1 MAVPSKTNV
10 LTALPAVPQ
19 TWSELSWRQLC
30 GCWQAKMRY
39 GGNADVARAA
49 GLLAV
54 ITADRGGYTVSRGD
68 TDPRTGEQQYVLS
81 TPLPQQG
88 GAGGW
93 VFTARELAHLARETM
108 PWFEYPYGDQGD
120 KEERDEQGKVIRE
133 RREGHP
139 GYVHPNQQDWRDAM
153 VLTEETVAIVGRRQY
168 SGSEWQAMGEAG
180 QREAVGL
187 AWQEADGGKR
197 RAALQQLMVGA
208 DDKTLSRTA
217 RKDWSSLDEELRTQI
232 LHSSFFTL
240 HFALPQGACSNIT
253 WHQYR
258 SLQAIAPQLWQDG
271 LTDEEA
277 RSLHAQFLAYILV
290 PAPPTA
296 DTADRF
302 HTKPSFRYDA
312 ERAEASVQF
321 WEERLSIEHGTLN
334 IEHSHA
340 AESSVNAAGR
350 GSAPANN
357 VQSSMFNVQSPLV
370 LFHICF
376 QVWQTAVANFYPSV
390 FPLLF
395 GGGKSDPLHTA
406 LTGETDTINA
416 VMKYQGYTS
425 PEQVYATE
433 LPIILGTLN
442 TMSKE
447 AKEIEKMNAKIKRK
461 G

>member
-1 MAVPSKTNV
+1 MTNNS
-10 LTALPAVPQ
+10 LPPIPQ

-54 ITADRGGYTVSRGD
+54 CGLTVVGREPADT
-68 TDPRTGEQQYVLS
+68 RTGESIYRLKDQDGQ
-81 TPLPQQG
+81 T
-88 GAGGW
+88 W
-93 VFTARELAHLARETM
+93 TTTARELAHLARETM
-108 PWFEYPYGDQGD
+108 PWFDWPYGDQGE

-139 GYVHPNQQDWRDAM
+139 GYVNQNQQDWRDAM
-153 VLTEETVAIVGRRQY
+153 VLTEETVEV
-168 SGSEWQAMGEAG
+168 AG
-180 QREAVGL
+180 V
-187 AWQEADGGKR
+187 
-197 RAALQQLMVGA
+197 
-208 DDKTLSRTA
+208 T
-217 RKDWSSLDEELRTQI
+217 
-232 LHSSFFTL
+232 
-240 HFALPQGACSNIT
+240 FALPQGACSNIT

-258 SLQAIAPQLWQDG
+258 SLQTIAPQLWQDG
-271 LTDEEA
+271 LTDDEA
-277 RSLHAQFLAYILV
+277 RSLRAQFLAYILV
-290 PAPPTA
+290 PAPATE
-296 DTADRF
+296 DTGDRF

-321 WEERLSIEHGTLN
+321 WENQL
-334 IEHSHA
+334 
-340 AESSVNAAGR
+340 R
-350 GSAPANN
+350 GEDAP
-357 VQSSMFNVQSPLV
+357 V

-416 VMKYQGYTS
+416 VMKYQGYSS
-425 PEQVYATE
+425 PEQVYNTE

-461 G
+461 

>member
-1 MAVPSKTNV
+1 MNYELKSI
-10 LTALPAVPQ
+10 PQ
-19 TWSELSWRQLC
+19 SWSELSWPQLC

-54 ITADRGGYTVSRGD
+54 CGLTVEGREPADS
-68 TDPRTGEQQYVLS
+68 RTGESIYRLKDLDGQAW
-81 TPLPQQG
+81 T
-88 GAGGW
+88 A
-93 VFTARELAHLARETM
+93 TARELSHLARQTM
-108 PWFEYPYGDQGD
+108 PWFDWPYGDQGD

-153 VLTEETVAIVGRRQY
+153 VLSEETVEV
-168 SGSEWQAMGEAG
+168 AG
-180 QREAVGL
+180 V
-187 AWQEADGGKR
+187 
-197 RAALQQLMVGA
+197 
-208 DDKTLSRTA
+208 T
-217 RKDWSSLDEELRTQI
+217 
-232 LHSSFFTL
+232 
-240 HFALPQGACSNIT
+240 FALPQGACSNIT

-271 LTDEEA
+271 LTDNEA
-277 RSLHAQFLAYILV
+277 RSLRAQFLAYILV

-296 DTADRF
+296 DTGDRF

-312 ERAEASVQF
+312 ERAEASVAF
-321 WEERLSIEHGTLN
+321 WENQLMGERNDLTDEGRATAHQPSAI
-334 IEHSHA
+334 SHQP
-340 AESSVNAAGR
+340 S
-350 GSAPANN
+350 
-357 VQSSMFNVQSPLV
+357 L

-416 VMKYQGYTS
+416 VMKYQGYSS
-425 PEQVYATE
+425 PEQVYNTE

-461 G
+461 

>member
-19 TWSELSWRQLC
+19 TWSELSWRQLT

-54 ITADRGGYTVSRGD
+54 CGLTVEGREPADT
-68 TDPRTGEQQYVLS
+68 RTGESIYRLKDQDGRLW
-81 TPLPQQG
+81 T
-88 GAGGW
+88 A
-93 VFTARELAHLARETM
+93 TARELAHLARQTM
-108 PWFEYPYGDQGD
+108 PWYDWPYGDQGD
-120 KEERDEQGKVIRE
+120 KEERDEQGKVVRE

-139 GYVHPNQQDWRDAM
+139 GYVNQNQQDWRDAM
-153 VLTEETVAIVGRRQY
+153 VLTEETVEV
-168 SGSEWQAMGEAG
+168 AG
-180 QREAVGL
+180 V
-187 AWQEADGGKR
+187 
-197 RAALQQLMVGA
+197 
-208 DDKTLSRTA
+208 T
-217 RKDWSSLDEELRTQI
+217 
-232 LHSSFFTL
+232 
-240 HFALPQGACSNIT
+240 FALPQGACSNIT

-271 LTDEEA
+271 LTDDEA

-290 PAPPTA
+290 PAPATA
-296 DTADRF
+296 DTGDRF

-312 ERAEASVQF
+312 ERAEASVAF
-321 WEERLSIEHGTLN
+321 WEEQLN
-334 IEHSHA
+334 GA
-340 AESSVNAAGR
+340 D
-350 GSAPANN
+350 AP
-357 VQSSMFNVQSPLV
+357 V

-416 VMKYQGYTS
+416 VMKYQGYSS
-425 PEQVYATE
+425 PEQVYNTE

-461 G
+461 

>member
-1 MAVPSKTNV
+1 MSKQ
-10 LTALPAVPQ
+10 LPPIPQ
-19 TWSELSWRQLC
+19 TWSELSWQQLC

-39 GGNADVARAA
+39 GSNADVARAA

-54 ITADRGGYTVSRGD
+54 CGLTVEGREPADN
-68 TDPRTGEQQYVLS
+68 RTGESIYRLKDRDGQ
-81 TPLPQQG
+81 T
-88 GAGGW
+88 W
-93 VFTARELAHLARETM
+93 TTTARELAHLARQTM
-108 PWFEYPYGDQGD
+108 PWFDWPYGDQGD
-120 KEERDEQGKVIRE
+120 KEERDDEGKVIRE

-153 VLTEETVAIVGRRQY
+153 VLTEETVEV
-168 SGSEWQAMGEAG
+168 AG
-180 QREAVGL
+180 V
-187 AWQEADGGKR
+187 
-197 RAALQQLMVGA
+197 
-208 DDKTLSRTA
+208 T
-217 RKDWSSLDEELRTQI
+217 
-232 LHSSFFTL
+232 
-240 HFALPQGACSNIT
+240 FALPQGACSNIT

-271 LTDEEA
+271 LTDEQA

-290 PAPPTA
+290 PAPPTEE
-296 DTADRF
+296 TADRF

-312 ERAEASVQF
+312 ERAEASVAF
-321 WEERLSIEHGTLN
+321 WEERLRVESLEFRV
-334 IEHSHA
+334 
-340 AESSVNAAGR
+340 ESSDR
-350 GSAPANN
+350 KGSAVAN
-357 VQSSMFNVQSPLV
+357 SSLFTLHSSLI

-416 VMKYQGYTS
+416 VMKYQGYSS
-425 PEQVYATE
+425 PEQVYNTE

-461 G
+461 

>member
-1 MAVPSKTNV
+1 MSNHLHPI
-10 LTALPAVPQ
+10 PQ

-54 ITADRGGYTVSRGD
+54 CGLTVEGREPADS
-68 TDPRTGEQQYVLS
+68 RTGENIYRLKDQNGQ
-81 TPLPQQG
+81 T
-88 GAGGW
+88 W
-93 VFTARELAHLARETM
+93 TTTARELAHLARQTM
-108 PWFEYPYGDQGD
+108 PWFDWPYGDQGD

-153 VLTEETVAIVGRRQY
+153 VLPVETVEV
-168 SGSEWQAMGEAG
+168 AG
-180 QREAVGL
+180 V
-187 AWQEADGGKR
+187 
-197 RAALQQLMVGA
+197 
-208 DDKTLSRTA
+208 T
-217 RKDWSSLDEELRTQI
+217 
-232 LHSSFFTL
+232 
-240 HFALPQGACSNIT
+240 FALPQGACSNIT

-271 LTDEEA
+271 LTDEQA

-296 DTADRF
+296 DTAGDRF

-312 ERAEASVQF
+312 ERAEASVAF
-321 WEERLSIEHGTLN
+321 WEEQLN
-334 IEHSHA
+334 GA
-340 AESSVNAAGR
+340 D
-350 GSAPANN
+350 AP
-357 VQSSMFNVQSPLV
+357 V

-376 QVWQTAVANFYPSV
+376 QVWQTAVVNFYPSV

-416 VMKYQGYTS
+416 VMKYQGYSS
-425 PEQVYATE
+425 PEQVYNTE

-442 TMSKE
+442 AMSKE

-461 G
+461 

>member
-1 MAVPSKTNV
+1 MK
-10 LTALPAVPQ
+10 
-19 TWSELSWRQLC
+19 
-30 GCWQAKMRY
+30 Y
-39 GGNADVARAA
+39 GGNADVARCAA
-49 GLLAV
+49 LLALYDLMV
-54 ITADRGGYTVSRGD
+54 EKSVEANPS
-68 TDPRTGEQQYVLS
+68 TGETIYILRDADGNRW
-81 TPLPQQG
+81 TT
-88 GAGGW
+88 
-93 VFTARELAHLARETM
+93 TARELAFTAKQTM
-108 PWFEYPYGDQGD
+108 KWFEYPYGDQGD

-153 VLTEETVAIVGRRQY
+153 VLQEETVEV
-168 SGSEWQAMGEAG
+168 AG
-180 QREAVGL
+180 V
-187 AWQEADGGKR
+187 
-197 RAALQQLMVGA
+197 
-208 DDKTLSRTA
+208 T
-217 RKDWSSLDEELRTQI
+217 
-232 LHSSFFTL
+232 
-240 HFALPQGACSNIT
+240 FALPQGACSNIT

-296 DTADRF
+296 DTGDRF

-321 WEERLSIEHGTLN
+321 WENQLRGEEHQPIPADAPTRSLSAISQFPLTRLPVAFQPSL
-334 IEHSHA
+334 
-340 AESSVNAAGR
+340 
-350 GSAPANN
+350 
-357 VQSSMFNVQSPLV
+357 

-376 QVWQTAVANFYPSV
+376 QVWQTAVVNFYPSV

-416 VMKYQGYTS
+416 VMKYQGYSS
-425 PEQVYATE
+425 PEQVYNTE

>member
-10 LTALPAVPQ
+10 LTPLPAVPQ
-19 TWSELSWRQLC
+19 SWSELSWQQLT

-49 GLLAV
+49 ALLAV
-54 ITADRGGYTVSRGD
+54 CGLTVVGREPADT
-68 TDPRTGEQQYVLS
+68 RTGESIYRLKDQNGQ
-81 TPLPQQG
+81 TWT
-88 GAGGW
+88 A
-93 VFTARELAHLARETM
+93 TARELAHLARETM

-153 VLTEETVAIVGRRQY
+153 VLQEETVEV
-168 SGSEWQAMGEAG
+168 AG
-180 QREAVGL
+180 V
-187 AWQEADGGKR
+187 
-197 RAALQQLMVGA
+197 
-208 DDKTLSRTA
+208 T
-217 RKDWSSLDEELRTQI
+217 
-232 LHSSFFTL
+232 
-240 HFALPQGACSNIT
+240 FALPQGACSNIT

-271 LTDEEA
+271 LTDEQA

-290 PAPPTA
+290 PAPATA
-296 DTADRF
+296 DTGDRF

-321 WEERLSIEHGTLN
+321 WEEQLN
-334 IEHSHA
+334 GA
-340 AESSVNAAGR
+340 D
-350 GSAPANN
+350 AP
-357 VQSSMFNVQSPLV
+357 V

-416 VMKYQGYTS
+416 VMKYQGYSS
-425 PEQVYATE
+425 PEQVYNTE

>member
-1 MAVPSKTNV
+1 
-10 LTALPAVPQ
+10 
-19 TWSELSWRQLC
+19 
-30 GCWQAKMRY
+30 MRY
-39 GGNADVARAA
+39 GGNVDVARAA

-54 ITADRGGYTVSRGD
+54 ITADQGGYTVSRGD
-68 TDPRTGEQQYVLS
+68 ADPRTGEQQYVLS

-88 GAGGW
+88 GTGGW
-93 VFTARELAHLARETM
+93 VFTARELAHLAREAM
-108 PWFEYPYGDQGD
+108 PWFDWPYGDQGD

-153 VLTEETVAIVGRRQY
+153 VLTEETVEV
-168 SGSEWQAMGEAG
+168 AG
-180 QREAVGL
+180 V
-187 AWQEADGGKR
+187 
-197 RAALQQLMVGA
+197 
-208 DDKTLSRTA
+208 T
-217 RKDWSSLDEELRTQI
+217 
-232 LHSSFFTL
+232 
-240 HFALPQGACSNIT
+240 FALPQGACSNIT

-271 LTDEEA
+271 LTDDEA
-277 RSLHAQFLAYILV
+277 RSLRAQFLAYILV
-290 PAPPTA
+290 PALPTEE
-296 DTADRF
+296 TGDRF
-302 HTKPSFRYDA
+302 HKRPTFRYDA

-321 WEERLSIEHGTLN
+321 WENQLRGEGHQPSAI
-334 IEHSHA
+334 SHQP
-340 AESSVNAAGR
+340 S
-350 GSAPANN
+350 
-357 VQSSMFNVQSPLV
+357 L

-416 VMKYQGYTS
+416 VMKYQGYSS
-425 PEQVYATE
+425 PEQVYNTE

-461 G
+461 

>member
-1 MAVPSKTNV
+1 MSKQ
-10 LTALPAVPQ
+10 LPPIPQ
-19 TWSELSWRQLC
+19 TWSELSWPQLC

-49 GLLAV
+49 ALLAV
-54 ITADRGGYTVSRGD
+54 CGLTVEGREPADT
-68 TDPRTGEQQYVLS
+68 RTGESIYRLKDQNGQ
-81 TPLPQQG
+81 TWT
-88 GAGGW
+88 A
-93 VFTARELAHLARETM
+93 TARELAHLSRQTM
-108 PWFEYPYGDQGD
+108 PWFDFPYGDQGD
-120 KEERDEQGKVIRE
+120 KEERNEQGKVIRE

-153 VLTEETVAIVGRRQY
+153 VLTEETVEV
-168 SGSEWQAMGEAG
+168 AG
-180 QREAVGL
+180 V
-187 AWQEADGGKR
+187 
-197 RAALQQLMVGA
+197 
-208 DDKTLSRTA
+208 T
-217 RKDWSSLDEELRTQI
+217 
-232 LHSSFFTL
+232 
-240 HFALPQGACSNIT
+240 FALPQGACSNIT

-271 LTDEEA
+271 LTDDEA

-290 PAPPTA
+290 PALPTEEI
-296 DTADRF
+296 ADRF
-302 HTKPSFRYDA
+302 NTKPSFRYDA
-312 ERAEASVQF
+312 ERAEASVAF
-321 WEERLSIEHGTLN
+321 WEEQLN
-334 IEHSHA
+334 GA
-340 AESSVNAAGR
+340 D
-350 GSAPANN
+350 AP
-357 VQSSMFNVQSPLV
+357 V

-416 VMKYQGYTS
+416 VMKYQGYSS
-425 PEQVYATE
+425 PEQVYNTE

>member
-1 MAVPSKTNV
+1 MTNLPSI
-10 LTALPAVPQ
+10 PQ

-54 ITADRGGYTVSRGD
+54 ITADQGGYTVSRGD
-68 TDPRTGEQQYVLS
+68 TNPCTGEQQYVLS

-88 GAGGW
+88 GTGGW
-93 VFTARELAHLARETM
+93 VFTARELAHLARQTM
-108 PWFEYPYGDQGD
+108 PWFDFPYGDQGD

-139 GYVHPNQQDWRDAM
+139 GYVNQNQQDWRDAM
-153 VLTEETVAIVGRRQY
+153 VLTEETVEV
-168 SGSEWQAMGEAG
+168 AG
-180 QREAVGL
+180 V
-187 AWQEADGGKR
+187 
-197 RAALQQLMVGA
+197 
-208 DDKTLSRTA
+208 T
-217 RKDWSSLDEELRTQI
+217 
-232 LHSSFFTL
+232 
-240 HFALPQGACSNIT
+240 FALPQGACSNIT

-271 LTDEEA
+271 LTDDEA

-290 PAPPTA
+290 PALATE
-296 DTADRF
+296 DTGDRF

-321 WEERLSIEHGTLN
+321 WEKTLSQPLPVMERSDYHKTWFSRWSKRKDVLPYPQQDILLPALNREGPGPGAGLSVDGLT
-334 IEHSHA
+334 
-340 AESSVNAAGR
+340 
-350 GSAPANN
+350 
-357 VQSSMFNVQSPLV
+357 

-376 QVWQTAVANFYPSV
+376 QVWQTAMANFYPSV

-416 VMKYQGYTS
+416 VMKYQGYSS
-425 PEQVYATE
+425 PEQVYNTE

>member
-1 MAVPSKTNV
+1 MTY
-10 LTALPAVPQ
+10 LPPIPKS
-19 TWSELSWRQLC
+19 WSELSWRQLT

-39 GGNADVARAA
+39 GGNADVARVA

-54 ITADRGGYTVSRGD
+54 CGLIVEGREPADT
-68 TDPRTGEQQYVLS
+68 RTGENVYRLKDQNGRLW
-81 TPLPQQG
+81 TT
-88 GAGGW
+88 
-93 VFTARELAHLARETM
+93 TARELAHLARQTM
-108 PWFEYPYGDQGD
+108 PWFDWPYGDQGD

-139 GYVHPNQQDWRDAM
+139 GYVHQNQQDWRDAM
-153 VLTEETVAIVGRRQY
+153 VLPVETVEV
-168 SGSEWQAMGEAG
+168 AG
-180 QREAVGL
+180 V
-187 AWQEADGGKR
+187 
-197 RAALQQLMVGA
+197 
-208 DDKTLSRTA
+208 T
-217 RKDWSSLDEELRTQI
+217 
-232 LHSSFFTL
+232 
-240 HFALPQGACSNIT
+240 FALPQGACSNIT

-271 LTDEEA
+271 LTDDEA

-290 PAPPTA
+290 PAPATA
-296 DTADRF
+296 DAGDRF

-312 ERAEASVQF
+312 ERAEASVAF
-321 WEERLSIEHGTLN
+321 WEEQLN
-334 IEHSHA
+334 G
-340 AESSVNAAGR
+340 VD
-350 GSAPANN
+350 AP
-357 VQSSMFNVQSPLV
+357 V

-425 PEQVYATE
+425 PEQVYNTE

-461 G
+461 

>member
-1 MAVPSKTNV
+1 MSNH
-10 LTALPAVPQ
+10 LPPIPQ
-19 TWSELSWRQLC
+19 SWSELSWRQLT

-49 GLLAV
+49 ALLAV
-54 ITADRGGYTVSRGD
+54 ITADQGGYTVSRGD

-81 TPLPQQG
+81 TPLHQQG

-93 VFTARELAHLARETM
+93 VFTARELAHLARQTM
-108 PWFEYPYGDQGD
+108 PWFDWPYGDQGD

-153 VLTEETVAIVGRRQY
+153 VLQEETITIVGRRLY
-168 SGSEWQAMGEAG
+168 SGSEWQTMGEAG
-180 QREAVGL
+180 QREAVGR
-187 AWQEADGGKR
+187 AWQEADDRKR
-197 RAALQQLMVGA
+197 RDVLQQLMA
-208 DDKTLSRTA
+208 DADEKALSRTE
-217 RKDWSSLDEELRTQI
+217 RKDWSSLDEELRKQI
-232 LHSSFFTL
+232 FHSSFFTL

-271 LTDEEA
+271 LTDDEA

-290 PAPPTA
+290 PAPATA
-296 DTADRF
+296 DTSDRF

-321 WEERLSIEHGTLN
+321 WEERLRVESLEFRV
-334 IEHSHA
+334 
-340 AESSVNAAGR
+340 ESSDR
-350 GSAPANN
+350 KGSAEANFSLFTLH
-357 VQSSMFNVQSPLV
+357 SSLI

-376 QVWQTAVANFYPSV
+376 QVWQTAVVNFYPSV

-425 PEQVYATE
+425 PEQVYNTE

-447 AKEIEKMNAKIKRK
+447 AKEIEKIKRK
-461 G
+461 

>member
-1 MAVPSKTNV
+1 MTN
-10 LTALPAVPQ
+10 LPPIPQ
-19 TWSELSWRQLC
+19 SWSELSWPQLC

-39 GGNADVARAA
+39 DGNADVARAA
-49 GLLAV
+49 ALLAV
-54 ITADRGGYTVSRGD
+54 CGLTVDGREPADS
-68 TDPRTGEQQYVLS
+68 RTGESIYRLKDQNGQAW
-81 TPLPQQG
+81 T
-88 GAGGW
+88 A
-93 VFTARELAHLARETM
+93 TARELAHLARQTM
-108 PWFEYPYGDQGD
+108 SWFDWPYGDQGD

-139 GYVHPNQQDWRDAM
+139 GYVHRNQQDWRDAM
-153 VLTEETVAIVGRRQY
+153 VLTEETVEV
-168 SGSEWQAMGEAG
+168 AG
-180 QREAVGL
+180 V
-187 AWQEADGGKR
+187 
-197 RAALQQLMVGA
+197 
-208 DDKTLSRTA
+208 T
-217 RKDWSSLDEELRTQI
+217 
-232 LHSSFFTL
+232 
-240 HFALPQGACSNIT
+240 FALPQGACSNIT

-271 LTDEEA
+271 LTDEQA

-290 PAPPTA
+290 PALPTE
-296 DTADRF
+296 DTGDRF
-302 HTKPSFRYDA
+302 NTKPSFRYDA

-321 WEERLSIEHGTLN
+321 WNSQLSTLN
-334 IEHSHA
+334 S
-340 AESSVNAAGR
+340 
-350 GSAPANN
+350 
-357 VQSSMFNVQSPLV
+357 QL

-416 VMKYQGYTS
+416 VMKYQGYSS
-425 PEQVYATE
+425 PEQVYNTE

>member
-1 MAVPSKTNV
+1 MSNH
-10 LTALPAVPQ
+10 LPPIPQ

-108 PWFEYPYGDQGD
+108 PWFDWPYGDQGD

-139 GYVHPNQQDWRDAM
+139 GYVNQNQQDWRDAM
-153 VLTEETVAIVGRRQY
+153 VLQEETVEV
-168 SGSEWQAMGEAG
+168 AG
-180 QREAVGL
+180 V
-187 AWQEADGGKR
+187 
-197 RAALQQLMVGA
+197 
-208 DDKTLSRTA
+208 T
-217 RKDWSSLDEELRTQI
+217 
-232 LHSSFFTL
+232 
-240 HFALPQGACSNIT
+240 FALPQGACSNIT

-271 LTDEEA
+271 LTDEQA

-290 PAPPTA
+290 PAPPT
-296 DTADRF
+296 DGTTGDRF
-302 HTKPSFRYDA
+302 HTRPSFRYDA

-321 WEERLSIEHGTLN
+321 WENQLRGEGQEVRRERNDLTDE
-334 IEHSHA
+334 
-340 AESSVNAAGR
+340 GR
-350 GSAPANN
+350 ATAHQPS
-357 VQSSMFNVQSPLV
+357 L

-416 VMKYQGYTS
+416 VMKYQGYSS

>member
-19 TWSELSWRQLC
+19 TWSELSWPQLC

-49 GLLAV
+49 ALLAV
-54 ITADRGGYTVSRGD
+54 CGLTVEGREPADSQ
-68 TDPRTGEQQYVLS
+68 TGESIYRLKDQDGQAW
-81 TPLPQQG
+81 TT
-88 GAGGW
+88 
-93 VFTARELAHLARETM
+93 TARELAHLAREAM
-108 PWFEYPYGDQGD
+108 PWFDFPYGDQGD

-153 VLTEETVAIVGRRQY
+153 VLQEETVEV
-168 SGSEWQAMGEAG
+168 AG
-180 QREAVGL
+180 V
-187 AWQEADGGKR
+187 
-197 RAALQQLMVGA
+197 
-208 DDKTLSRTA
+208 T
-217 RKDWSSLDEELRTQI
+217 
-232 LHSSFFTL
+232 
-240 HFALPQGACSNIT
+240 FALPQGACSNIT

-271 LTDEEA
+271 LTDDQA

-290 PAPPTA
+290 PAPATE
-296 DTADRF
+296 DTASDRF
-302 HTKPSFRYDA
+302 HTRPTFRYDA
-312 ERAEASVQF
+312 ERAEASVAF
-321 WEERLSIEHGTLN
+321 WEEQLN
-334 IEHSHA
+334 GA
-340 AESSVNAAGR
+340 D
-350 GSAPANN
+350 AP
-357 VQSSMFNVQSPLV
+357 V

-376 QVWQTAVANFYPSV
+376 QVWQTAVTNFYPSV

-416 VMKYQGYTS
+416 VMKYQGYSS

-447 AKEIEKMNAKIKRK
+447 AKEIEKIKSQSHRGRK
-461 G
+461 

>member
-1 MAVPSKTNV
+1 MTN
-10 LTALPAVPQ
+10 LPPIPQ
-19 TWSELSWRQLC
+19 TWSELSWSQLC

-54 ITADRGGYTVSRGD
+54 CGLTVEGREPADS
-68 TDPRTGEQQYVLS
+68 RTGESIYRLKDQNGQTWTV
-81 TPLPQQG
+81 
-88 GAGGW
+88 
-93 VFTARELAHLARETM
+93 TARELAHLARETM
-108 PWFEYPYGDQGD
+108 PWFDWPYGDQGD
-120 KEERDEQGKVIRE
+120 KEERDEQGKVVRE

-139 GYVHPNQQDWRDAM
+139 GYVNQNQQDWRDAM
-153 VLTEETVAIVGRRQY
+153 VLTEEAVEVAGV
-168 SGSEWQAMGEAG
+168 
-180 QREAVGL
+180 
-187 AWQEADGGKR
+187 
-197 RAALQQLMVGA
+197 
-208 DDKTLSRTA
+208 T
-217 RKDWSSLDEELRTQI
+217 
-232 LHSSFFTL
+232 
-240 HFALPQGACSNIT
+240 FALPQGACSNIT

-271 LTDEEA
+271 LTDEQA
-277 RSLHAQFLAYILV
+277 RSLQAQFLAYILV
-290 PAPPTA
+290 PAPATA
-296 DTADRF
+296 DTGDRF

-312 ERAEASVQF
+312 ERAEASVAF
-321 WEERLSIEHGTLN
+321 WEEQLN
-334 IEHSHA
+334 GA
-340 AESSVNAAGR
+340 D
-350 GSAPANN
+350 APA
-357 VQSSMFNVQSPLV
+357 

-416 VMKYQGYTS
+416 VMKYQGYSS
-425 PEQVYATE
+425 PEQVYNTE

-461 G
+461 

>member
-1 MAVPSKTNV
+1 MNEANHILPS
-10 LTALPAVPQ
+10 LPQ
-19 TWSELSWRQLC
+19 TWSELSWPQLC

-39 GGNADVARAA
+39 GGNADVARCA

-54 ITADRGGYTVSRGD
+54 CGLTVVAREPADS
-68 TDPRTGEQQYVLS
+68 RTGESIYRLKDQNGQTWTV
-81 TPLPQQG
+81 
-88 GAGGW
+88 
-93 VFTARELAHLARETM
+93 TARELAHLARETM
-108 PWFEYPYGDQGD
+108 PWFDWPYGDQGD

-133 RREGHP
+133 RREGHL

-153 VLTEETVAIVGRRQY
+153 VLSEETVEV
-168 SGSEWQAMGEAG
+168 AG
-180 QREAVGL
+180 V
-187 AWQEADGGKR
+187 
-197 RAALQQLMVGA
+197 
-208 DDKTLSRTA
+208 T
-217 RKDWSSLDEELRTQI
+217 
-232 LHSSFFTL
+232 
-240 HFALPQGACSNIT
+240 FALPQGACSNIT

-271 LTDEEA
+271 LTDNEA
-277 RSLHAQFLAYILV
+277 RSLRAQFLAYILV
-290 PAPPTA
+290 PAPPKA
-296 DTADRF
+296 DTGDRF

-312 ERAEASVQF
+312 ERAEASVAF
-321 WEERLSIEHGTLN
+321 WENQLRVHSSECIVHSSGRDGEAAANCFQRLSSRLG
-334 IEHSHA
+334 HSS
-340 AESSVNAAGR
+340 EID
-350 GSAPANN
+350 GSRYSDNSELCTMNYELVP
-357 VQSSMFNVQSPLV
+357 V

-416 VMKYQGYTS
+416 VMKYQGYSS
-425 PEQVYATE
+425 PEQVYNTE

>member
-1 MAVPSKTNV
+1 MNYELKSI
-10 LTALPAVPQ
+10 PQ
-19 TWSELSWRQLC
+19 SWSELSWPQLC

-54 ITADRGGYTVSRGD
+54 ITADQGGYTVSRGD

-93 VFTARELAHLARETM
+93 VFTARELAHLARQTM
-108 PWFEYPYGDQGD
+108 PWFDFPYGDQGD

-139 GYVHPNQQDWRDAM
+139 GYVHQNQQDWRDAM
-153 VLTEETVAIVGRRQY
+153 VLQEETVEV
-168 SGSEWQAMGEAG
+168 AG
-180 QREAVGL
+180 V
-187 AWQEADGGKR
+187 
-197 RAALQQLMVGA
+197 
-208 DDKTLSRTA
+208 T
-217 RKDWSSLDEELRTQI
+217 
-232 LHSSFFTL
+232 
-240 HFALPQGACSNIT
+240 FALPQGACSNIT

-271 LTDEEA
+271 LTDDEA

-290 PAPPTA
+290 PALPTA
-296 DTADRF
+296 DTGDRF
-302 HTKPSFRYDA
+302 HTRPTFRYDA

-321 WEERLSIEHGTLN
+321 WEERLRV
-334 IEHSHA
+334 
-340 AESSVNAAGR
+340 ESSDR
-350 GSAPANN
+350 KGSAEAN
-357 VQSSMFNVQSPLV
+357 SSLFTLHSSLI

-416 VMKYQGYTS
+416 VMKYQGYSS
-425 PEQVYATE
+425 PEQVYNTE

>member
-1 MAVPSKTNV
+1 MALPSKTNV

-19 TWSELSWRQLC
+19 TWSELSWPQLC

-49 GLLAV
+49 ALLAV
-54 ITADRGGYTVSRGD
+54 ITADQGGYTVSRGD

-108 PWFEYPYGDQGD
+108 PWFDFPYGDQGD

-139 GYVHPNQQDWRDAM
+139 GYVHPNKQDWRDAM
-153 VLTEETVAIVGRRQY
+153 VLQEETVEV
-168 SGSEWQAMGEAG
+168 AG
-180 QREAVGL
+180 V
-187 AWQEADGGKR
+187 
-197 RAALQQLMVGA
+197 
-208 DDKTLSRTA
+208 T
-217 RKDWSSLDEELRTQI
+217 
-232 LHSSFFTL
+232 
-240 HFALPQGACSNIT
+240 FALPQGACSNIT

-271 LTDEEA
+271 LTNDEA

-290 PAPPTA
+290 PASPKA
-296 DTADRF
+296 DTGDRF

-312 ERAEASVQF
+312 ERAEASVAF
-321 WEERLSIEHGTLN
+321 WEKTLSQPLPVMERSDYHKTWFGRWSRRKDDLPYPQQDILLP
-334 IEHSHA
+334 A
-340 AESSVNAAGR
+340 LQGR
-350 GSAPANN
+350 GRGEGLS
-357 VQSSMFNVQSPLV
+357 VDGLT

-390 FPLLF
+390 YPLLF

-416 VMKYQGYTS
+416 VMKYQGYSS
-425 PEQVYATE
+425 PEQVYNTE

-447 AKEIEKMNAKIKRK
+447 AKEIEKIKRK

>member
-1 MAVPSKTNV
+1 MSV
-10 LTALPAVPQ
+10 LPPIPQ
-19 TWSELSWRQLC
+19 SWSELSWPQLC
-30 GCWQAKMRY
+30 GCWRAKMKY
-39 GGNADVARAA
+39 GGNADVARSAA
-49 GLLAV
+49 LLAV
-54 ITADRGGYTVSRGD
+54 CGLTVVGREPTD
-68 TDPRTGEQQYVLS
+68 TRTGETIYRLKDRDGQ
-81 TPLPQQG
+81 TWT
-88 GAGGW
+88 A
-93 VFTARELAHLARETM
+93 TARELAHLARQTM
-108 PWFEYPYGDQGD
+108 PWFDWPYGDQGD

-153 VLTEETVAIVGRRQY
+153 VLQEETVEV
-168 SGSEWQAMGEAG
+168 AG
-180 QREAVGL
+180 V
-187 AWQEADGGKR
+187 
-197 RAALQQLMVGA
+197 
-208 DDKTLSRTA
+208 T
-217 RKDWSSLDEELRTQI
+217 
-232 LHSSFFTL
+232 
-240 HFALPQGACSNIT
+240 FALPQGACSNIT

-271 LTDEEA
+271 LTDDEA

-296 DTADRF
+296 DTGDRF
-302 HTKPSFRYDA
+302 HTRPSFRYDA

-321 WEERLSIEHGTLN
+321 WEERLRVESLEFRV
-334 IEHSHA
+334 
-340 AESSVNAAGR
+340 ESSDRN
-350 GSAPANN
+350 GSATAHHPSAISH
-357 VQSSMFNVQSPLV
+357 QPSL

-416 VMKYQGYTS
+416 VMKYQGYSS
-425 PEQVYATE
+425 PEQVYNTE

>member
-1 MAVPSKTNV
+1 MSV
-10 LTALPAVPQ
+10 LPPIPQ
-19 TWSELSWRQLC
+19 SWSELSWPQLC

-54 ITADRGGYTVSRGD
+54 CGLTVEGREPADQ
-68 TDPRTGEQQYVLS
+68 RTGENIYRLKDQNGQ
-81 TPLPQQG
+81 TWT
-88 GAGGW
+88 A
-93 VFTARELAHLARETM
+93 TARELAHIARKTM

-153 VLTEETVAIVGRRQY
+153 VLQEETVEV
-168 SGSEWQAMGEAG
+168 AG
-180 QREAVGL
+180 V
-187 AWQEADGGKR
+187 
-197 RAALQQLMVGA
+197 
-208 DDKTLSRTA
+208 T
-217 RKDWSSLDEELRTQI
+217 
-232 LHSSFFTL
+232 
-240 HFALPQGACSNIT
+240 FALPQGACSNIT

-271 LTDEEA
+271 LTDDEA

-290 PAPPTA
+290 PAPATA
-296 DTADRF
+296 DNSDRF

-321 WEERLSIEHGTLN
+321 WEEQLN
-334 IEHSHA
+334 GA
-340 AESSVNAAGR
+340 D
-350 GSAPANN
+350 AP
-357 VQSSMFNVQSPLV
+357 V

-416 VMKYQGYTS
+416 VMKYQGYSS
-425 PEQVYATE
+425 PEQVYNTE

>member
-1 MAVPSKTNV
+1 MSV
-10 LTALPAVPQ
+10 LPPIPQ
-19 TWSELSWRQLC
+19 TWSELSWPQLC

-49 GLLAV
+49 ALLAV
-54 ITADRGGYTVSRGD
+54 CGLTVEGREPADS
-68 TDPRTGEQQYVLS
+68 RTGESIYRLKDRDGQ
-81 TPLPQQG
+81 TWT
-88 GAGGW
+88 A
-93 VFTARELAHLARETM
+93 TARELAHLARQTM

-139 GYVHPNQQDWRDAM
+139 GYIHPNQQDWRDAM
-153 VLTEETVAIVGRRQY
+153 VLQEETVEV
-168 SGSEWQAMGEAG
+168 AG
-180 QREAVGL
+180 V
-187 AWQEADGGKR
+187 
-197 RAALQQLMVGA
+197 
-208 DDKTLSRTA
+208 T
-217 RKDWSSLDEELRTQI
+217 
-232 LHSSFFTL
+232 
-240 HFALPQGACSNIT
+240 FALPQGACSNIT

-271 LTDEEA
+271 LTDDEA

-296 DTADRF
+296 DTNDRF
-302 HTKPSFRYDA
+302 HTRPSFRYDA

-321 WEERLSIEHGTLN
+321 WEKTLSQPLPVMERSDYHKTRPFHWFRRKDDLHYPQQDILLPALNREGPGAGLSVDGLT
-334 IEHSHA
+334 
-340 AESSVNAAGR
+340 
-350 GSAPANN
+350 
-357 VQSSMFNVQSPLV
+357 

-376 QVWQTAVANFYPSV
+376 QVWQTAVVNFYPSV

-416 VMKYQGYTS
+416 VMKYQGYSS
-425 PEQVYATE
+425 PEQVYNTE

>member
-1 MAVPSKTNV
+1 MSNH
-10 LTALPAVPQ
+10 LPPIPQ
-19 TWSELSWRQLC
+19 TWSELSWPQLC

-39 GGNADVARAA
+39 GSNADVARAA

-54 ITADRGGYTVSRGD
+54 ITADQGDYTVSRGD

-93 VFTARELAHLARETM
+93 VFTSRELSHLARQTM
-108 PWFEYPYGDQGD
+108 PWFDFPYGDQGD
-120 KEERDEQGKVIRE
+120 KVERDEQGKVIRE

-153 VLTEETVAIVGRRQY
+153 VLTEETVEV
-168 SGSEWQAMGEAG
+168 AG
-180 QREAVGL
+180 V
-187 AWQEADGGKR
+187 
-197 RAALQQLMVGA
+197 
-208 DDKTLSRTA
+208 T
-217 RKDWSSLDEELRTQI
+217 
-232 LHSSFFTL
+232 
-240 HFALPQGACSNIT
+240 FALPQGACSNIT

-271 LTDEEA
+271 LTEDEA

-290 PAPPTA
+290 PAPATA
-296 DTADRF
+296 ETGDRF

-321 WEERLSIEHGTLN
+321 WENQLRGEEHQPSA
-334 IEHSHA
+334 ISHQP
-340 AESSVNAAGR
+340 SS
-350 GSAPANN
+350 
-357 VQSSMFNVQSPLV
+357 V

-425 PEQVYATE
+425 PEQVYNTE

>member
-1 MAVPSKTNV
+1 MALPSKTNV

-19 TWSELSWRQLC
+19 SWSELSWPQLC

-54 ITADRGGYTVSRGD
+54 CGLTVAGREPADS
-68 TDPRTGEQQYVLS
+68 RTGENIYRLKDRDGQAW
-81 TPLPQQG
+81 TT
-88 GAGGW
+88 
-93 VFTARELAHLARETM
+93 TARDLAHLARQTM
-108 PWFEYPYGDQGD
+108 PWFDFPYGDKGD

-153 VLTEETVAIVGRRQY
+153 VLQEETVEVVG
-168 SGSEWQAMGEAG
+168 
-180 QREAVGL
+180 V
-187 AWQEADGGKR
+187 
-197 RAALQQLMVGA
+197 
-208 DDKTLSRTA
+208 T
-217 RKDWSSLDEELRTQI
+217 
-232 LHSSFFTL
+232 
-240 HFALPQGACSNIT
+240 FALPQGACSNIT
-253 WHQYR
+253 WHQFR

-271 LTDEEA
+271 LTDDET
-277 RSLHAQFLAYILV
+277 RSLRAQFLAYILV
-290 PAPPTA
+290 PALPTEE
-296 DTADRF
+296 TGDRF
-302 HTKPSFRYDA
+302 HTRPSFRYDA
-312 ERAEASVQF
+312 ERAEASVAF
-321 WEERLSIEHGTLN
+321 WENQLISEEHQPIPADAPSALSPQP
-334 IEHSHA
+334 
-340 AESSVNAAGR
+340 
-350 GSAPANN
+350 SAIFRP
-357 VQSSMFNVQSPLV
+357 QPSLI
-370 LFHICF
+370 FHICF

-425 PEQVYATE
+425 PEQVYNTE

>member
-1 MAVPSKTNV
+1 MNYELKSI
-10 LTALPAVPQ
+10 PQ
-19 TWSELSWRQLC
+19 SWSELSWRQLC
-30 GCWQAKMRY
+30 GCWQAKMKF
-39 GGNADVARAA
+39 GCNADVARAA
-49 GLLAV
+49 ALLAV
-54 ITADRGGYTVSRGD
+54 CGLTVEGREPADG
-68 TDPRTGEQQYVLS
+68 RTGESIYRLKDQNGQAW
-81 TPLPQQG
+81 T
-88 GAGGW
+88 A
-93 VFTARELAHLARETM
+93 TARELAHLARETM
-108 PWFEYPYGDQGD
+108 PWFDWPYGDQGD

-153 VLTEETVAIVGRRQY
+153 VLQEETVEV
-168 SGSEWQAMGEAG
+168 AG
-180 QREAVGL
+180 V
-187 AWQEADGGKR
+187 
-197 RAALQQLMVGA
+197 
-208 DDKTLSRTA
+208 T
-217 RKDWSSLDEELRTQI
+217 
-232 LHSSFFTL
+232 
-240 HFALPQGACSNIT
+240 FALPQGACSNIT

-271 LTDEEA
+271 LTDDEA

-290 PAPPTA
+290 PAPPTE
-296 DTADRF
+296 DTGDRF

-321 WEERLSIEHGTLN
+321 WESQFSPCERPEV
-334 IEHSHA
+334 ER
-340 AESSVNAAGR
+340 R
-350 GSAPANN
+350 GEDAS
-357 VQSSMFNVQSPLV
+357 V

-416 VMKYQGYTS
+416 VMKYQGYSS
-425 PEQVYATE
+425 PEQVYNTE

-461 G
+461 

>member
-1 MAVPSKTNV
+1 MTMTNNS
-10 LTALPAVPQ
+10 LPPIPQ
-19 TWSELSWRQLC
+19 TWSELSWRQLT

-39 GGNADVARAA
+39 GGNADVARCT

-54 ITADRGGYTVSRGD
+54 CGLTVVAREPADS
-68 TDPRTGEQQYVLS
+68 RTGESIYRLKDQNGQTWTV
-81 TPLPQQG
+81 
-88 GAGGW
+88 
-93 VFTARELAHLARETM
+93 TARELAHLARETM
-108 PWFEYPYGDQGD
+108 PWFDWPYGDQGD

-133 RREGHP
+133 RREGHL

-153 VLTEETVAIVGRRQY
+153 VLSEETVEV
-168 SGSEWQAMGEAG
+168 AG
-180 QREAVGL
+180 V
-187 AWQEADGGKR
+187 
-197 RAALQQLMVGA
+197 
-208 DDKTLSRTA
+208 T
-217 RKDWSSLDEELRTQI
+217 
-232 LHSSFFTL
+232 
-240 HFALPQGACSNIT
+240 FALPQGACSNIT

-271 LTDEEA
+271 LTDNEA
-277 RSLHAQFLAYILV
+277 RSLRAQFLAYILV

-296 DTADRF
+296 DTGDRF

-312 ERAEASVQF
+312 ERAEASVAF
-321 WEERLSIEHGTLN
+321 WENQLMGERNDLTDEGRATAHQPSAI
-334 IEHSHA
+334 SHQP
-340 AESSVNAAGR
+340 S
-350 GSAPANN
+350 
-357 VQSSMFNVQSPLV
+357 L

-416 VMKYQGYTS
+416 VMKYQGYSS
-425 PEQVYATE
+425 PEQVYNTE

-461 G
+461 

>member
-1 MAVPSKTNV
+1 
-10 LTALPAVPQ
+10 
-19 TWSELSWRQLC
+19 
-30 GCWQAKMRY
+30 MRY
-39 GGNADVARAA
+39 GGNADVARVAA
-49 GLLAV
+49 LLAV
-54 ITADRGGYTVSRGD
+54 CGLTVVGREPADS
-68 TDPRTGEQQYVLS
+68 RTGESIYRLKDRDGQ
-81 TPLPQQG
+81 TWT
-88 GAGGW
+88 A
-93 VFTARELAHLARETM
+93 TARELAHLARQTM
-108 PWFEYPYGDQGD
+108 PWFDWPYGDQGD

-139 GYVHPNQQDWRDAM
+139 GYVNRNQQDWRDAM
-153 VLTEETVAIVGRRQY
+153 VLQEETVEV
-168 SGSEWQAMGEAG
+168 AG
-180 QREAVGL
+180 V
-187 AWQEADGGKR
+187 
-197 RAALQQLMVGA
+197 
-208 DDKTLSRTA
+208 T
-217 RKDWSSLDEELRTQI
+217 
-232 LHSSFFTL
+232 
-240 HFALPQGACSNIT
+240 FALPQGACSNIT

-271 LTDEEA
+271 LTDDEA

-290 PAPPTA
+290 PAPPTEE
-296 DTADRF
+296 TSDRF

-321 WEERLSIEHGTLN
+321 WNSQLSTLN
-334 IEHSHA
+334 S
-340 AESSVNAAGR
+340 
-350 GSAPANN
+350 
-357 VQSSMFNVQSPLV
+357 QL

-416 VMKYQGYTS
+416 VMKYQGYSS
-425 PEQVYATE
+425 PEQVYNTE

>member
-1 MAVPSKTNV
+1 MNYELKSI
-10 LTALPAVPQ
+10 PQ
-19 TWSELSWRQLC
+19 SWSELSWPQLC

-54 ITADRGGYTVSRGD
+54 CGLTVEGREPADS
-68 TDPRTGEQQYVLS
+68 RTGESIYRLKDLDGQAW
-81 TPLPQQG
+81 T
-88 GAGGW
+88 A
-93 VFTARELAHLARETM
+93 TARELSHLARQTM
-108 PWFEYPYGDQGD
+108 PWFDWPYGDQGD

-153 VLTEETVAIVGRRQY
+153 VLQEETVEV
-168 SGSEWQAMGEAG
+168 AG
-180 QREAVGL
+180 V
-187 AWQEADGGKR
+187 
-197 RAALQQLMVGA
+197 
-208 DDKTLSRTA
+208 T
-217 RKDWSSLDEELRTQI
+217 
-232 LHSSFFTL
+232 
-240 HFALPQGACSNIT
+240 FALPQGACSNIT

-271 LTDEEA
+271 LTDEQA

-296 DTADRF
+296 DTGDRF

-321 WEERLSIEHGTLN
+321 WEKTLSQPLPVMERSDYHKTWFSRWSRHKDDLPYPQQDILLP
-334 IEHSHA
+334 A
-340 AESSVNAAGR
+340 LQGR
-350 GSAPANN
+350 GKGEGLS
-357 VQSSMFNVQSPLV
+357 VDGLT

-416 VMKYQGYTS
+416 VMKYQGYSS
-425 PEQVYATE
+425 PEQVYNTE

>member
-1 MAVPSKTNV
+1 MSKQ
-10 LTALPAVPQ
+10 LPPIPK
-19 TWSELSWRQLC
+19 TWSELSWPQLC

-49 GLLAV
+49 ALLAV
-54 ITADRGGYTVSRGD
+54 CGLTVEGREPADT
-68 TDPRTGEQQYVLS
+68 RTGESIYRLKDQNGRAW
-81 TPLPQQG
+81 TT
-88 GAGGW
+88 
-93 VFTARELAHLARETM
+93 TARELAHLARETM
-108 PWFEYPYGDQGD
+108 QWFDWPYGDQGD

-139 GYVHPNQQDWRDAM
+139 GYVNQNLQDWRDAM
-153 VLTEETVAIVGRRQY
+153 VLQEETVEV
-168 SGSEWQAMGEAG
+168 AG
-180 QREAVGL
+180 V
-187 AWQEADGGKR
+187 
-197 RAALQQLMVGA
+197 
-208 DDKTLSRTA
+208 T
-217 RKDWSSLDEELRTQI
+217 
-232 LHSSFFTL
+232 
-240 HFALPQGACSNIT
+240 FALPQGACSNIT

-271 LTDEEA
+271 LTDDEA

-290 PAPPTA
+290 PAPATA
-296 DTADRF
+296 DTSDRF

-312 ERAEASVQF
+312 ERAEASVAF
-321 WEERLSIEHGTLN
+321 WEEQLRVHSSEFRVHSSGRDGEAAANCFQRLSSRLG
-334 IEHSHA
+334 HSS
-340 AESSVNAAGR
+340 ELD
-350 GSAPANN
+350 GSRCSDNSELCTMNYELAP
-357 VQSSMFNVQSPLV
+357 V

-425 PEQVYATE
+425 PEQVYNTE

>member
-1 MAVPSKTNV
+1 MK
-10 LTALPAVPQ
+10 
-19 TWSELSWRQLC
+19 
-30 GCWQAKMRY
+30 Y
-39 GGNADVARAA
+39 GGNADVARCAA
-49 GLLAV
+49 LLALY
-54 ITADRGGYTVSRGD
+54 DLTVEKSVE
-68 TDPRTGEQQYVLS
+68 TNPSTGETIYILRDADGNHW
-81 TPLPQQG
+81 TT
-88 GAGGW
+88 
-93 VFTARELAHLARETM
+93 TARELAFTAKQTM
-108 PWFEYPYGDQGD
+108 KWFEYPYGDQGD

-153 VLTEETVAIVGRRQY
+153 VLQEETVEV
-168 SGSEWQAMGEAG
+168 AG
-180 QREAVGL
+180 V
-187 AWQEADGGKR
+187 
-197 RAALQQLMVGA
+197 
-208 DDKTLSRTA
+208 T
-217 RKDWSSLDEELRTQI
+217 
-232 LHSSFFTL
+232 
-240 HFALPQGACSNIT
+240 FALPQGACSNIT

-271 LTDEEA
+271 LTDDEA

-296 DTADRF
+296 DTSDRF

-321 WEERLSIEHGTLN
+321 WEKTLSQPLPVMERSDYHKTRFIRWSRRKNDLPYPQQDILLP
-334 IEHSHA
+334 A
-340 AESSVNAAGR
+340 LQGR
-350 GSAPANN
+350 GRGEGLS
-357 VQSSMFNVQSPLV
+357 VDGLT

-395 GGGKSDPLHTA
+395 GGGKTDPLHTA

-425 PEQVYATE
+425 PEQVYNTE

-442 TMSKE
+442 AMSKE

>member
-1 MAVPSKTNV
+1 MTN
-10 LTALPAVPQ
+10 LPPIPQ
-19 TWSELSWRQLC
+19 SWSELSWPQLC

-39 GGNADVARAA
+39 DGNADVARAA
-49 GLLAV
+49 ALLAV
-54 ITADRGGYTVSRGD
+54 CGLTVDGREPADS
-68 TDPRTGEQQYVLS
+68 RTGESIYRLKDQNGQAW
-81 TPLPQQG
+81 T
-88 GAGGW
+88 A
-93 VFTARELAHLARETM
+93 TARELAHLARQTM
-108 PWFEYPYGDQGD
+108 SWFDWPYGDQGD

-139 GYVHPNQQDWRDAM
+139 GYVHRNQQDWRDAM
-153 VLTEETVAIVGRRQY
+153 VLTEETVEV
-168 SGSEWQAMGEAG
+168 AG
-180 QREAVGL
+180 V
-187 AWQEADGGKR
+187 
-197 RAALQQLMVGA
+197 
-208 DDKTLSRTA
+208 T
-217 RKDWSSLDEELRTQI
+217 
-232 LHSSFFTL
+232 
-240 HFALPQGACSNIT
+240 FALPQGACSNIT

-271 LTDEEA
+271 LTDEQA

-296 DTADRF
+296 DTGDRF
-302 HTKPSFRYDA
+302 HTRPSFRYDA

-321 WEERLSIEHGTLN
+321 WNSQLSTLN
-334 IEHSHA
+334 S
-340 AESSVNAAGR
+340 
-350 GSAPANN
+350 
-357 VQSSMFNVQSPLV
+357 QL

-416 VMKYQGYTS
+416 VMKYQGYSS
-425 PEQVYATE
+425 PEQVYNTE

>member
-1 MAVPSKTNV
+1 MALPSKTNV

-19 TWSELSWRQLC
+19 SWSELSWPQLC
-30 GCWQAKMRY
+30 GCWQAKMHY

-49 GLLAV
+49 ALLAV
-54 ITADRGGYTVSRGD
+54 CGLTVVGREPADS
-68 TDPRTGEQQYVLS
+68 RTGENIYRLKDQDGRLWTV
-81 TPLPQQG
+81 
-88 GAGGW
+88 
-93 VFTARELAHLARETM
+93 TARELAHLARETM
-108 PWFEYPYGDQGD
+108 PWFDFPYGDQGD
-120 KEERDEQGKVIRE
+120 KEERDEQGKAIRE

-153 VLTEETVAIVGRRQY
+153 VLQEETVEV
-168 SGSEWQAMGEAG
+168 AG
-180 QREAVGL
+180 V
-187 AWQEADGGKR
+187 
-197 RAALQQLMVGA
+197 
-208 DDKTLSRTA
+208 T
-217 RKDWSSLDEELRTQI
+217 
-232 LHSSFFTL
+232 
-240 HFALPQGACSNIT
+240 FALPQGACSNIT
-253 WHQYR
+253 WHQFR

-271 LTDEEA
+271 LTDDEA
-277 RSLHAQFLAYILV
+277 RMLRAQFLAYILV
-290 PAPPTA
+290 PALPTEE
-296 DTADRF
+296 TGDRF

-321 WEERLSIEHGTLN
+321 WENQLRV
-334 IEHSHA
+334 
-340 AESSVNAAGR
+340 ESSDLTDEGR
-350 GSAPANN
+350 ATAHQPIPADATAHQPSAISHQP
-357 VQSSMFNVQSPLV
+357 ST

-416 VMKYQGYTS
+416 VMKYQGYSS

>member
-1 MAVPSKTNV
+1 MTN
-10 LTALPAVPQ
+10 LPPIPQ
-19 TWSELSWRQLC
+19 TWSELSWQQLC

-39 GGNADVARAA
+39 GGNADVARSAA
-49 GLLAV
+49 LLAV
-54 ITADRGGYTVSRGD
+54 CGLTVVGRESADT
-68 TDPRTGEQQYVLS
+68 RTGESIYRLKDQNGQ
-81 TPLPQQG
+81 TWT
-88 GAGGW
+88 A
-93 VFTARELAHLARETM
+93 TARELAHLARLTM
-108 PWFEYPYGDQGD
+108 PWFDWPYGDQGD

-153 VLTEETVAIVGRRQY
+153 VLQEETVEV
-168 SGSEWQAMGEAG
+168 AG
-180 QREAVGL
+180 V
-187 AWQEADGGKR
+187 
-197 RAALQQLMVGA
+197 
-208 DDKTLSRTA
+208 T
-217 RKDWSSLDEELRTQI
+217 
-232 LHSSFFTL
+232 
-240 HFALPQGACSNIT
+240 FALPQGACSNIT

-271 LTDEEA
+271 LTDEQA

-290 PAPPTA
+290 PAPPTT
-296 DTADRF
+296 DTGDRF

-321 WEERLSIEHGTLN
+321 WEERLRVESLELRV
-334 IEHSHA
+334 
-340 AESSVNAAGR
+340 ESSDRN
-350 GSAPANN
+350 GSAGAN
-357 VQSSMFNVQSPLV
+357 SSLFTLHSSLI

-416 VMKYQGYTS
+416 VMKYQGYSS
-425 PEQVYATE
+425 PEQVYNTE

-447 AKEIEKMNAKIKRK
+447 AKEIEKMNARIKK
-461 G
+461 K

>member
-1 MAVPSKTNV
+1 MELPSKTNV

-19 TWSELSWRQLC
+19 SWSELSWRQLC

-49 GLLAV
+49 ALLAV
-54 ITADRGGYTVSRGD
+54 ITADQGGYTVSRGD

-81 TPLPQQG
+81 TPLTQQG

-93 VFTARELAHLARETM
+93 VFSARELAHLAREAM
-108 PWFEYPYGDQGD
+108 PWFDWPYGDHGD

-153 VLTEETVAIVGRRQY
+153 VLQEETVAIVGRRLY
-168 SGSEWQAMGEAG
+168 SGSEWQTMDEAG

-187 AWQEADGGKR
+187 AWQEADDGKR
-197 RAALQQLMVGA
+197 RAALQQLMAGA
-208 DDKTLSRTA
+208 DEKALSRTA
-217 RKDWSSLDEELRTQI
+217 RKGWSRLDEELRKQI
-232 LHSSFFTL
+232 LHSSFFIL
-240 HFALPQGACSNIT
+240 HFALPQGACSNLT

-271 LTDEEA
+271 LTDAEA

-290 PAPPTA
+290 PALPTE
-296 DTADRF
+296 DTSDRF
-302 HTKPSFRYDA
+302 HTRPSFRYDA
-312 ERAEASVQF
+312 ERADASVQF
-321 WEERLSIEHGTLN
+321 WENQLRGEEHQPSA
-334 IEHSHA
+334 ISHQP
-340 AESSVNAAGR
+340 S
-350 GSAPANN
+350 
-357 VQSSMFNVQSPLV
+357 L

-416 VMKYQGYTS
+416 VMKYQGYDS
-425 PEQVYATE
+425 PEQVYNTE

-461 G
+461 